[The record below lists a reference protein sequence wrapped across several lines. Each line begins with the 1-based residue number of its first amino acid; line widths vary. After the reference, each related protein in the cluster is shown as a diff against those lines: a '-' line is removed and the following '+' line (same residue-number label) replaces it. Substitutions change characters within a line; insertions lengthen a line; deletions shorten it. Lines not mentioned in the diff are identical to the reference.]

1 MTTVH
6 GDDRATATAT
16 ATAMFEAG
24 KALQL
29 QGDGAAGAQAP
40 AAYDKLIARFRHS
53 RDPLVACRVGDAL
66 TWGAHICMDQGS
78 PERALARYQQ
88 TIVMFEGW
96 PDDVFRRNLAV
107 AWGGKAIAFKKLNRP
122 TERMQAL
129 AELARRID
137 YRPWDLSEDETVV
150 SEELAKAALN
160 YGAALQAQGR
170 DQEAMATWHDLTNR
184 FGNDPRPSVLEFV
197 AWAAANL
204 GDAYLELRQRDEAAA
219 QWNYVVT
226 RFAGIDHAYLQ
237 EQVNRARESLKSLAR
252 PRWWPW

>member
-1 MTTVH
+1 MTNVH
-6 GDDRATATAT
+6 GDDRAT

-29 QGDGAAGAQAP
+29 QGNGAAGTQAL
-40 AAYDKLIARFRHS
+40 AAYDDLVARFRHS

-66 TWGAHICMDQGS
+66 TWGAHVYMHQDS
-78 PERALARYQQ
+78 PGRALARYQQ
-88 TIVMFEGW
+88 TIDMLEGW
-96 PDDVFRRNLAV
+96 PDDLFRRNLAV

-122 TERMQAL
+122 AERLQAL

-150 SEELAKAALN
+150 SEELAKGALN
-160 YGAALQAQGR
+160 YGATLQGQGR
-170 DQEAMATWHDLTNR
+170 DQEAMAAWHELANR

-204 GDAYLELRQRDEAAA
+204 GDAYLELRRRDEAAA

-237 EQVNRARESLKSLAR
+237 EQVDRARESLKSLAR

>member
-6 GDDRATATAT
+6 GDDLAT

-29 QGDGAAGAQAP
+29 RGGGSAGAQAL
-40 AAYDKLIARFRHS
+40 AAYDDLIARFRHS
-53 RDPLVACRVGDAL
+53 PDPLVACRVADAL

-88 TIVMFEGW
+88 TIDMFEGW

-122 TERMQAL
+122 AERLHAL

-150 SEELAKAALN
+150 SEELAKGALN
-160 YGAALQAQGR
+160 YGATLQGQGR
-170 DQEAMATWHDLTNR
+170 DQEAMAAWHELTNR
-184 FGNDPRPSVLEFV
+184 FGNDARPGVLEFV

-204 GDAYLELRQRDEAAA
+204 GDAYLETRQRDEAAA

-237 EQVNRARESLKSLAR
+237 EQVDRARESLKGLAR